1 MPAAFAS
8 IFAAGSAA
16 VAALSD
22 ARRRALVQALSPRR
36 SRSLRRYVEYG
47 DLVEARWMV
56 ARVSCIVASALL
68 VHQSVLGLQ
77 PMSRVLFSLV
87 MSVTA
92 FTFPAEM
99 AKAIATH
106 NPDRSAATLI
116 GMLWPFE
123 MLAAPFAAPACWL
136 GRLTRHGLPDIP
148 ARSEDVL
155 EEEVS
160 LIVKDGQRSGSIAP
174 DEAQMLTNVLDFGE
188 LTAKD
193 VMVPRIHVSAISL
206 QTPVDDLLK
215 LVVADEHSR
224 YPVYQERIDNV
235 VGILH
240 VKDLLPYVLNPEA
253 LRSLDL
259 QSILHRPVLF
269 VADNQS
275 AGSVLYE
282 MRQKQQHLAVVIDEF
297 GGVSGVLSLEDLLE
311 RIVGDIRDEHDEE
324 EPPIVNLGAGRL
336 MVDAS
341 VSMTDL
347 GRYLGTD
354 LPEDDAYTS
363 LGGLLVAQL
372 GRVPQVG
379 TKLREFGLEF
389 VVRDADD
396 RHVARVEILRG
407 PPSSTSLGPVSRRID
422 SDPN

>member
-1 MPAAFAS
+1 
-8 IFAAGSAA
+8 
-16 VAALSD
+16 
-22 ARRRALVQALSPRR
+22 
-36 SRSLRRYVEYG
+36 
-47 DLVEARWMV
+47 
-56 ARVSCIVASALL
+56 
-68 VHQSVLGLQ
+68 
-77 PMSRVLFSLV
+77 
-87 MSVTA
+87 
-92 FTFPAEM
+92 
-99 AKAIATH
+99 
-106 NPDRSAATLI
+106 
-116 GMLWPFE
+116 
-123 MLAAPFAAPACWL
+123 
-136 GRLTRHGLPDIP
+136 
-148 ARSEDVL
+148 
-155 EEEVS
+155 
-160 LIVKDGQRSGSIAP
+160 
-174 DEAQMLTNVLDFGE
+174 
-188 LTAKD
+188 
-193 VMVPRIHVSAISL
+193 VPRIHVSAISL
-206 QTPVDDLLK
+206 QTPIDELLK
-215 LVVADEHSR
+215 SVVADEHSR

-253 LRSLDL
+253 LRSLEL

-269 VADNQS
+269 VSDNQS

-324 EPPIVNLGAGRL
+324 EPPIVDLGAGRL

-407 PPSSTSLGPVSRRID
+407 APSSTSLGPVSRRVD
-422 SDPN
+422 SDPT